1 MSDQPSES
9 SPRKRPLP
17 TWEQMTRDTSPEA
30 QAVLLRLQRE
40 MPVWRKWE
48 LLDDLI
54 RTERMFAWAGLKRR
68 HPDASDAEL
77 RRRMADLLLGEELA
91 AEVYGAWEEWEDG

>member
-1 MSDQPSES
+1 MSDQTTDSAEL
-9 SPRKRPLP
+9 KRPLP

-48 LLDDLI
+48 LMDDLI

-68 HPDASDAEL
+68 HPDASEAEFW
-77 RRRMADLLLGEELA
+77 RCMTGLLLG
-91 AEVYGAWEEWEDG
+91 